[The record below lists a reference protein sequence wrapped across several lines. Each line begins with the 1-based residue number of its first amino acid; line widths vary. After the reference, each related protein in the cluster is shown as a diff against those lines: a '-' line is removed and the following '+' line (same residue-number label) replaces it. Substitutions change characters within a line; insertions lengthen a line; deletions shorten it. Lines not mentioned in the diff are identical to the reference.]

1 MYIIEDYKEITNN
14 FCGGKNP
21 SNDVLI
27 EWKMWALN
35 IHHSNSDFF
44 KMDLVID
51 SNCNVNQT
59 ITASLLFFKSNGNQF
74 LGNLSDLNSV
84 LFDSTPDVIFKNKK
98 VDLNHVDISLI
109 PESDDL
115 YVMLYKKHYISQN
128 LYHLYMIKK
137 IYTNI

>member
-1 MYIIEDYKEITNN
+1 MAYFTLLEKTLHYSEEVKEKHDKLVSIHHRNN

-84 LFDSTPDVIFKNKK
+84 LFTHLP
-98 VDLNHVDISLI
+98 SLI
-109 PESDDL
+109 SHAPFSCVIIL
-115 YVMLYKKHYISQN
+115 LQIVSSFPS
-128 LYHLYMIKK
+128 
-137 IYTNI
+137 